1 MQNKTLDFVS
11 SLNGFF
17 EKNIINRNNLVMFDE
32 TVVSV
37 DFSLPE
43 AIGLVRNSGGGNVHV
58 EQSRQ
63 SVHFRFIPF
72 SLGDGS
78 TTLRVVIYKSSDLR
92 KCTFYSSGLVPVE
105 EKGLRDTPYR
115 LFLES
120 DIGYLTLELLE
131 YIMEDHHS
139 SRSSLLY
146 GK

>member
-1 MQNKTLDFVS
+1 MKPGKTMSSTRNNEEIQSKTLDFVS
-11 SLNGFF
+11 YLNGFF

-78 TTLRVVIYKSSDLR
+78 TPLRVVIYKSSDLR
-92 KCTFYSSGLVPVE
+92 KCTFFLQWSG
-105 EKGLRDTPYR
+105 
-115 LFLES
+115 
-120 DIGYLTLELLE
+120 
-131 YIMEDHHS
+131 S
-139 SRSSLLY
+139 SRRKRALRHTV
-146 GK
+146 